1 MKRQKHGITEEKNG
15 NRKKETL
22 TIRFLYKTIPGR
34 LILKILTRP
43 FLSKGVGRFLNSR
56 LSRWLVPLFIKKHGI
71 DMEGYEK
78 KYRSFN
84 AFFTRKRCMGE
95 IDITPEHLI
104 SPCDGYLSVYP
115 VSAEQTYQIKHVE
128 YRLEELLKSRK
139 LAKKFSGG
147 TCLIFRLTPQN
158 YHRYCYV
165 SDGIVKRTR
174 VIPGKL
180 HCVRP
185 TACERFPVFAENS
198 REYAEIYTP
207 KFGTIV
213 QMEIGAM
220 MVGKIH
226 NYPRD
231 GRVFQGEEKGY
242 FEFGGSTI
250 LLLLEKDRL
259 EVESRI
265 LQNSKEGME
274 TEIHLGELAGVCP
287 GKPAGSFVSK

>member
-1 MKRQKHGITEEKNG
+1 M
-15 NRKKETL
+15 NREKKETL

-34 LILKILTRP
+34 IILKLLTKP
-43 FLSKGVGRFLNSR
+43 FLSKAAGRFLNSR
-56 LSRWLVPLFIKKHGI
+56 LSRWLVPLFIKKHSI
-71 DMEGYEK
+71 DMSRYEK

-84 AFFTRKRCMGE
+84 DFFTRKRRIEE

-115 VSAEQTYQIKHVE
+115 VTEEQTYQIKHVE

-139 LAKKFSGG
+139 LAKQFSGG
-147 TCLIFRLTPQN
+147 TCLVFRLTPQD

-165 SDGIVKRTR
+165 SDGIVARSR
-174 VIPGKL
+174 VIPGKI

-185 TACERFPVFAENS
+185 IPCETFPIFAENS
-198 REYAEIYTP
+198 REYTEIHTR
-207 KFGTIV
+207 KFGTII

-231 GRVFQGEEKGY
+231 GKVFQGEEKGY

-250 LLLLEKDRL
+250 LLLLEKDKVKVDEGIL
-259 EVESRI
+259 ENSR
-265 LQNSKEGME
+265 EGAE
-274 TEIHLGELAGVCP
+274 TRIYLGELVGTCCP
-287 GKPAGSFVSK
+287 DY

>member
-1 MKRQKHGITEEKNG
+1 MSTQKNG
-15 NRKKETL
+15 VAESRNEKKETL
-22 TIRFLYKTIPGR
+22 TVRFLYKTIPGR
-34 LILKILTRP
+34 MVLKLLTRP
-43 FLSKGVGRFLNSR
+43 FLSKAVGRFLNSR
-56 LSRWLVPLFIKKHGI
+56 LSWWMVPLFIKKHGI
-71 DMEGYEK
+71 DMTGYEK
-78 KYRSFN
+78 RYRSFN
-84 AFFTRKRCMGE
+84 DFFTRKRCMEE

-115 VSAEQTYQIKHVE
+115 VSEDQTYQIKHVE

-139 LAKKFSGG
+139 LAKQFSGG
-147 TCLIFRLTPQN
+147 TCLIFRLTPQD

-165 SDGIVKRTR
+165 SDGIVARSR

-185 TACERFPVFAENS
+185 IACEKFPVFAENS
-198 REYAEIYTP
+198 REYTEIHTR

-220 MVGKIH
+220 LVGKIH

-231 GRVFQGEEKGY
+231 GKVFQGEEKGY

-250 LLLLEKDRL
+250 LLLLEKDKIKIDEQIMRN
-259 EVESRI
+259 SR
-265 LQNSKEGME
+265 EGAE
-274 TEIHLGELAGVCP
+274 TRIHLGELAGTYYHT
-287 GKPAGSFVSK
+287 

>member
-1 MKRQKHGITEEKNG
+1 M
-15 NRKKETL
+15 KKESFTV
-22 TIRFLYKTIPGR
+22 RFLYKTMSGR
-34 LILKILTRP
+34 MFLKVLTRP
-43 FLSKGVGRFLNSR
+43 FVSRAAGRFLDSR
-56 LSRWLVPLFIKKHGI
+56 LSRWLVPLFIRKHHI
-71 DMEGYEK
+71 DMSDYEK

-84 AFFTRKRCMGE
+84 AFFTRKRSMEE

-104 SPCDGYLSVYP
+104 SPCDGWLSVYP
-115 VSAEQTYQIKHVE
+115 VSETQTYQIKHIE
-128 YRLEELLKSRK
+128 YRLEDLLKSRK
-139 LAKKFSGG
+139 LARHFAGG
-147 TCLIFRLTPQN
+147 TCLILRLTPQN

-165 SDGIVKRTR
+165 SDGTVRRTR

-185 TACERFPVFAENS
+185 TACEAFPVFAENS
-198 REYAEIYTP
+198 REYAQIYTP
-207 KFGTIV
+207 KFGTII

-231 GRVFQGEEKGY
+231 GKVFQGEEKGY

-259 EVESRI
+259 EVKEEI
-265 LQNSKEGME
+265 WQNSREGLE
-274 TEIHLGELAGVCP
+274 TEIRLGELAGVCP
-287 GKPAGSFVSK
+287 RNQGKTEENF